1 MEIIMKKRIQEL
13 TSLINKWNQEY
24 FIDNNPSV
32 SDLEYDKA
40 LKQLEQLEQQYPEF
54 KHPQSPT
61 NLVGSGMNIYNSKFT
76 KVTHKQ
82 PMLSLS
88 KAYNYDEII
97 KYINNI
103 EKNVPFEDINFSV
116 EPKIDGLSISLHYK
130 NGYLVQALTR
140 GNGIEGEDVTENIMQ
155 IKSIPHIINYEPD
168 LEVRGEVFLP
178 KTNFVELNSKMSIL
192 GEKAFANPRNAA
204 SGTLR
209 QLDSDIV
216 AQRGLQ
222 SFLYELVQPELHG
235 VNTQQEALEFMKS
248 LNIPTNPLSKVVE
261 LEELEDEIEQFAEI
275 KNKLDYDADGLVIKL
290 NNLKYWVKLGKTA
303 KFPKHSIAFKYEVE
317 SATSIITNIVAT
329 VGRTGKITYVANLEP
344 VVLNQTTVQNATMH
358 NYNFIQDMN
367 VNIGDEVTIV
377 KAGEIIPKVIDLVSK
392 NSLNVFPKILNCPSC
407 NSVLV
412 EHEDIVDQ
420 FCPNEECPDVNIN
433 KIYHFSARE
442 SLNIKGLGLSTVK
455 DFYKTGIIKCIE
467 DIFKLKYKV
476 DQILELPRYGLT
488 KVNNLLN
495 SIQKSLNSEF
505 NKVLFALGIKHVG
518 ARAAKLI
525 SNKYNNFSE
534 LMADKEL
541 FGLTYVENIGP
552 KIIESII
559 EYLKSGK
566 NVELLNYLDS
576 VFKYK
581 KQSEVISTKLSNL
594 TFVIT
599 GKLTENRDFY
609 TKIIENNGGIV
620 SSSVSS
626 KTSYLL
632 CGDDTGSKKDKAIK
646 LGITILNEQDLNNLL
661 K

>member
-1 MEIIMKKRIQEL
+1 MKRRIQEL
-13 TSLINKWNQEY
+13 TTLINKWNQEY

-40 LKQLEQLEQQYPEF
+40 LKELEQLELQYPEL

-61 NLVGSGMNIYNSKFT
+61 NHVGSGMNIYNSKFT

-103 EKNVPFEDINFSV
+103 EKNVPFEYINFSV

-155 IKSIPHIINYEPD
+155 IKSIPHIINYKKD

-178 KTNFVELNSKMSIL
+178 KTKFVELNSKMSIL
-192 GEKAFANPRNAA
+192 GEKTFANPRNAA

-235 VNTQQEALEFMKS
+235 VNTQQEALEFMNG

-261 LEELEDEIEQFAEI
+261 TEELEEEIEQFAEI

-317 SATSIITNIVAT
+317 SATSIITNIVGT

-367 VNIGDEVTIV
+367 VDIGDEVTIV
-377 KAGEIIPKVIDLVSK
+377 KAGEIIPKVIDIVSK

-407 NSVLV
+407 NSMLV
-412 EHEDIVDQ
+412 EHDDIVDQ

-455 DFYKTGIIKCIE
+455 DFYKNGIIKCIE
-467 DIFKLKYKV
+467 DIFKLETKV
-476 DQILELPRYGLT
+476 DQILELPRYGST

-495 SIQKSLNSEF
+495 SIQKSLNSDF
-505 NKVLFALGIKHVG
+505 DKVLFALGIKHVG

-534 LMADKEL
+534 LIDDKEL
-541 FGLTYVENIGP
+541 LGLTYVENIGP

-566 NVELLNYLDS
+566 NVELLRYLDS
-576 VFKYK
+576 VFNYK
-581 KQSEVISTKLSNL
+581 KQSKIISTKLSNL

-599 GKLTENRDFY
+599 GKLSENRDFY
-609 TKIIENNGGIV
+609 SKIIENNGGNV

-632 CGDDTGSKKDKAIK
+632 CGDDAGSKKDKAIQ
-646 LGITILNEQDLNNLL
+646 LGITILNEQDFNNLL

>member
-1 MEIIMKKRIQEL
+1 MKKRIQEL